1 MRTSVAQR
9 RWRGKPWTPRSG
21 DAGSHCRIC
30 AEDSRLSGALA
41 RINGK
46 MAKMRQ
52 RGAADAT
59 IKKLS
64 INPYELKKQP
74 PAEQIRTPGAQCI
87 STAQEPRPPR

>member
-1 MRTSVAQR
+1 MAQR

-21 DAGSHCRIC
+21 DAPKATAVFD

-41 RINGK
+41 RITGK
-46 MAKMRQ
+46 RAKMLQ
-52 RGAADAT
+52 GGAADVT

-64 INPYELKKQP
+64 SNLYELKKQP
-74 PAEQIRTPGAQCI
+74 PAEQLRPPGAQCI